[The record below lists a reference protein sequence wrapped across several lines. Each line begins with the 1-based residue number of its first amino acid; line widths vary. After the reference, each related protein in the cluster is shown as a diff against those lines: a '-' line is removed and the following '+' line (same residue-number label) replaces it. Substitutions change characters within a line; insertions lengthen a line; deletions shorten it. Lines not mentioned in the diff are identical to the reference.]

1 MYRAFYNIIRLDQE
15 VTSQDASEVELADV
29 YSKMLPLMKEDR
41 EFFGLIDSQGT
52 TLQAM
57 YDEDADQYWFEV
69 PRPDL
74 QGSFGASLSM
84 ARFRKKDSKVSNF
97 RLGRLEWAAASGRNQ
112 PPR

>member
-1 MYRAFYNIIRLDQE
+1 MYRAFYNIIRLNQE
-15 VTSQDASEVELADV
+15 VTSQDAREVELADV
-29 YSKMLPLMKEDR
+29 YSKIFPLMKEDR

-74 QGSFGASLSM
+74 QGSFGASLSFDD
-84 ARFRKKDSKVSNF
+84 AVDLIKSLDGPFPQEGFVGF
-97 RLGRLEWAAASGRNQ
+97 EFQAW
-112 PPR
+112 